1 MNYKA
6 CNDFFKLAVCV
17 CFLRKKAIRI
27 EQYYGKE
34 NIFIVTSSRVDPSRF
49 ETWSM
54 ELVLPGKNRVEKKKS
69 IKVNRAFYDS
79 QTDNDLYMCGNVT
92 IVIKTLH
99 IYV

>member
-34 NIFIVTSSRVDPSRF
+34 NIFIVTSSRVGPSRF
-49 ETWSM
+49 YGTSFTW
-54 ELVLPGKNRVEKKKS
+54 
-69 IKVNRAFYDS
+69 
-79 QTDNDLYMCGNVT
+79 
-92 IVIKTLH
+92 
-99 IYV
+99 